1 MRHDNAKT
9 LENGFAKAL
18 EIIQDTIY
26 NSLMDAAEKILVR
39 VASNRQ
45 FVGFTGNTQTSY
57 MVGVYQNGNLVGVVN
72 QKNWSDAPRR
82 AKVRKGMV
90 VYLSNPYEGHPRA
103 VKGMVDV
110 SDNYGVDTSIKF
122 LQGYKAP
129 SKGFSIVVTTGTEYS
144 VYIEQ
149 AMNLD
154 VLTNTYMNASD
165 ILNRSWRKIGN
176 V

>member
-26 NSLMDAAEKILVR
+26 NSLMDAAERILVR

-57 MVGVYQNGNLVGVVN
+57 MAGVYQNGSLAGIVH
-72 QKNWSDAPRR
+72 QKNWTEPAIRM
-82 AKVRKGMV
+82 KVRKGRV
-90 VYLSNPYEGHPRA
+90 VFLTNPYEGHPRA

-110 SDNYGVDTSIKF
+110 GENYGVETSMKF

-129 SKGFSIVVTTGTEYS
+129 SKGLSLVVTTGTEYS

-149 AMNLD
+149 SMNLD
-154 VLTNTYMNASD
+154 VLTNTYMNAAE
-165 ILNRSWRKIGN
+165 ILNRSWRKIDGA
-176 V
+176 

>member
-1 MRHDNAKT
+1 MRIDNAKV
-9 LENGFAKAL
+9 LENGFAKGL
-18 EIIQDTIY
+18 RMIEDTIY

-45 FVGFTGNTQTSY
+45 FIGFTGNTQTSY
-57 MVGVYQNGNLVGVVN
+57 MAGVYQNGSLVGIVN

-82 AKVRKGMV
+82 AKVRKGSV
-90 VYLSNPYEGHPRA
+90 VFLSNPYEGRPRA

-110 SDNYGVDTSIKF
+110 GDNYGIETSIKF
-122 LQGYKAP
+122 LQGYKANP
-129 SKGFSIVVTTGTEYS
+129 KGFSLVVTTGTEYS

-154 VLTNTYMNASD
+154 VLTNTYMNAAD
-165 ILNRSWRKIGN
+165 IINRSWRKIDS